1 MFCILSKK
9 KGCVIEMKKSYVF
22 LSGFLSSFVLL
33 FLLSFLDFYPF
44 NNIWNPPITELKQQE
59 FNQKEE
65 AIKQREEAI
74 KQESESHRN
83 DYVELEKIRV
93 QLKEKE
99 KELDEKIQESKV
111 VYTEFNEDDLEHRI
125 KVNFPIYINGE
136 EKNISSFELNQKTF
150 VDIEQLSKLLNNLS
164 FEWTEENKSL
174 ILYERSGFGILND
187 KGEKY
192 IEVSGLANR
201 YDFLFGELPYTYQ
214 PDGRTFL
221 DRNTSSGV
229 TKKFNSVIYYDKKF
243 VYDALFIKQENLINQ
258 IEIYLKI
265 IYANETEIM
274 NDPEKKEDMFPYKK
288 GAD

>member
-1 MFCILSKK
+1 MFFIMSCALSKK
-9 KGCVIEMKKSYVF
+9 KGSVIEMKKSYVF

-59 FNQKEE
+59 LN
-65 AIKQREEAI
+65 QREEAI
-74 KQESESHRN
+74 KQESESISN
-83 DYVELEKIRV
+83 EYVELEKIRV

-99 KELDEKIQESKV
+99 IEIDEKIQESKV
-111 VYTEFNEDDLEHRI
+111 VYTEFDEDDLEHRI
-125 KVNFPIYINGE
+125 KVKFPIYINGE
-136 EKNISSFELNQKTF
+136 EKNISSFELTQKTY
-150 VDIEQLSKLLNNLS
+150 VDIEQLSKFLNNLS
-164 FEWTEENKSL
+164 FQWTEENKSL
-174 ILYERSGFGILND
+174 ILYERSGFGVLND

-214 PDGRTFL
+214 PDGRTFIE
-221 DRNTSSGV
+221 RNTSSGV
-229 TKKFNSVIYYDKKF
+229 TKKFNSVMYDDKKF
-243 VYDALFIKQENLINQ
+243 TYDALFIKQEDLINQ
-258 IEIYLKI
+258 IELYLKI
-265 IYANETEIM
+265 IYTNETEIM

>member
-1 MFCILSKK
+1 MSCALSKK
-9 KGCVIEMKKSYVF
+9 KGSVIEMKKSYVF

-59 FNQKEE
+59 LN
-65 AIKQREEAI
+65 QREEAI
-74 KQESESHRN
+74 KQESESISN
-83 DYVELEKIRV
+83 EYVELEKIRV

-99 KELDEKIQESKV
+99 IEIDEKIQESKV
-111 VYTEFNEDDLEHRI
+111 VYTEFDEDDLEHRI
-125 KVNFPIYINGE
+125 KVKFPIYINGE
-136 EKNISSFELNQKTF
+136 EKNISSFELTQKTY
-150 VDIEQLSKLLNNLS
+150 VDIEQLSKFLNNLS
-164 FEWTEENKSL
+164 FQWTEENKSL
-174 ILYERSGFGILND
+174 ILYERSGFGVLND

-214 PDGRTFL
+214 PDGRTFIE
-221 DRNTSSGV
+221 RNTSSGV
-229 TKKFNSVIYYDKKF
+229 TKKFNSVMYDDKKF
-243 VYDALFIKQENLINQ
+243 TYDALFIKQEDLINQ
-258 IEIYLKI
+258 IELYLKI
-265 IYANETEIM
+265 IYTNETEIM

>member
-1 MFCILSKK
+1 MFFIMSCALSKK
-9 KGCVIEMKKSYVF
+9 KGSVIEMKKSYVF

-59 FNQKEE
+59 LN
-65 AIKQREEAI
+65 QREEAI
-74 KQESESHRN
+74 KQESESISN
-83 DYVELEKIRV
+83 EYVELEKIRV
-93 QLKEKE
+93 QLKAKE
-99 KELDEKIQESKV
+99 EELEEKIQESKV

-136 EKNISSFELNQKTF
+136 EKNISSFELTQKTY
-150 VDIEQLSKLLNNLS
+150 VDIEQLSKFLNNLS
-164 FEWTEENKSL
+164 FQWTEENKSL

-221 DRNTSSGV
+221 ERSTNNAV
-229 TKKFNSVIYYDKKF
+229 TRKFDSVMYGDKRF
-243 VYDALFIKQENLINQ
+243 TYDALFIKQEDLTNQ
-258 IEIYLKI
+258 IEQYLNI
-265 IYANETEIM
+265 IYNNEIEIM
-274 NDPEKKEDMFPYKK
+274 NNPEKKEDMFPYKK
-288 GAD
+288 R

>member
-1 MFCILSKK
+1 MSCALSKK
-9 KGCVIEMKKSYVF
+9 KGSVIEMKKSYVF

-59 FNQKEE
+59 LN
-65 AIKQREEAI
+65 QREEAI
-74 KQESESHRN
+74 KQESESISN
-83 DYVELEKIRV
+83 EYVELEKIRV
-93 QLKEKE
+93 QLKAKE
-99 KELDEKIQESKV
+99 EELEEKIQESKV

-136 EKNISSFELNQKTF
+136 EKNISSFELTQKTY
-150 VDIEQLSKLLNNLS
+150 VDIEQLSKFLNNLS
-164 FEWTEENKSL
+164 FQWTEENKSL

-221 DRNTSSGV
+221 ERSTNNAV
-229 TKKFNSVIYYDKKF
+229 TRKFDSVMYGDKRF
-243 VYDALFIKQENLINQ
+243 TYDALFIKQEDLTNQ
-258 IEIYLKI
+258 IEQYLNI
-265 IYANETEIM
+265 IYNNEIEIM
-274 NDPEKKEDMFPYKK
+274 NNPEKKEDMFPYKK
-288 GAD
+288 R

>member
-1 MFCILSKK
+1 
-9 KGCVIEMKKSYVF
+9 MKKSYVF

-59 FNQKEE
+59 LN
-65 AIKQREEAI
+65 QREEAI
-74 KQESESHRN
+74 KQESESISN
-83 DYVELEKIRV
+83 EYVELEKIRV
-93 QLKEKE
+93 QLKAKE
-99 KELDEKIQESKV
+99 EELEEKIQESKV

-136 EKNISSFELNQKTF
+136 EKNISSFELTQKTY
-150 VDIEQLSKLLNNLS
+150 VDIEQLSKFLNNLS
-164 FEWTEENKSL
+164 FQWTEENKSL

-221 DRNTSSGV
+221 ERSTNNAV
-229 TKKFNSVIYYDKKF
+229 TRKFDSVMYGDKRF
-243 VYDALFIKQENLINQ
+243 TYDALFIKQEDLTNQ
-258 IEIYLKI
+258 IEQYLNI
-265 IYANETEIM
+265 IYNNEIEIM
-274 NDPEKKEDMFPYKK
+274 NNPEKKEDMFPYKK
-288 GAD
+288 R